1 MQKKIDQVF
10 VENSL
15 QLLESNPEQVTGNK
29 TLMVLLTYY
38 LLAEEDYNKLLL
50 LLNKTRDPEFL
61 TVKIVAQMKI
71 NRPDL
76 AD

>member
-1 MQKKIDQVF
+1 MQKKIDQTF

-15 QLLESNPEQVTGNK
+15 KLLETNREQVTSNQ

-50 LLNKTRDPEFL
+50 LLNRTRNPEL
-61 TVKIVAQMKI
+61 
-71 NRPDL
+71 
-76 AD
+76 